1 VPVNEASEIVALALI
16 FVVHVIG
23 GLMLVLGML
32 DPGARPRWD
41 PRGWWP
47 RDDGPDDDPPAPG
60 PPAPPATERRRQRP
74 LPLPGAA
81 ASDVRLRDE
90 RRLRDAHPRPPRR
103 PQRTPQP
110 ERSPQRR

>member
-1 VPVNEASEIVALALI
+1 MPVNEASEILALTLI
-16 FVVHVIG
+16 FAVHVIG

-41 PRGWWP
+41 QRGWWP
-47 RDDGPDDDPPAPG
+47 RDDGPDGDPPAPE
-60 PPAPPATERRRQRP
+60 PPAPPPAARHQRP
-74 LPLPGAA
+74 LPLPGAV

-90 RRLRDAHPRPPRR
+90 RRLRDARPRPPRR
-103 PQRTPQP
+103 PQRGPQP